1 MWIGLDMWVNA
12 KYEVFCFDAGI
23 VSRVLDQACKSDAL
37 LETFSS
43 QLVAEIKLPGSVCG
57 NGWLQGEAVKIG
69 KLVELCLAKV
79 AKDHSY
85 ADTYIADKN
94 TASAS
99 TMASSSCMHAAATLQ
114 SDISWQVF

>member
-1 MWIGLDMWVNA
+1 MWVNA
-12 KYEVFCFDAGI
+12 KYEVFCFCAILTQGI

-43 QLVAEIKLPGSVCG
+43 QLVAEIKLPGTVCR
-57 NGWLQGEAVKIG
+57 NGWLQGEAVKIE

-79 AKDHSY
+79 DHSY
-85 ADTYIADKN
+85 ADTCISDKD

-99 TMASSSCMHAAATLQ
+99 AMASSSCMHAAATLQ